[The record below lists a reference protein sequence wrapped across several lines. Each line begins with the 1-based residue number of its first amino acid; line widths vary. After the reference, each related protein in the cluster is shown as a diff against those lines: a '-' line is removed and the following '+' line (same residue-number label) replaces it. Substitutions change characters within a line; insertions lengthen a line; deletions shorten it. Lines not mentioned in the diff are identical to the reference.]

1 MNHATRAPRRRHTS
15 AVAAAVASAL
25 AAGIVQAETAATTEP
40 AGTLAEIT
48 VFGRGETRQVTSLS
62 AADLEVA
69 APGTSPL
76 KAIDK
81 LPGVSFQSADPYGAY
96 EWSTRITI
104 RGFNQNQLGFTLD
117 GVPLGDMS
125 YGNHNGL
132 HVSRAI
138 ASENVARV
146 VLSQGAGSLGTASTS
161 NLGGTLEF
169 FSSDPAEQ
177 FGATLALT
185 GGSDSTR
192 RVHVRI
198 DSGELGGLGTRGYL
212 SYTDQAAD
220 KWKGVG
226 EQNQRQVNLKVVQP
240 LGEATVTAFWNWSDR
255 AENDYQDLSPEMI
268 GRLGYDW
275 DNVSGDWPLAVQLAD
290 IGANRGDTGAVPQNP
305 AAGTVYPAPIT
316 SVDDAYFDAAGL
328 RKDDLG
334 GITLEAPLFE
344 GVTLKATGYLHD
356 NEGQGIWFT
365 PYVATP
371 GTGGAPISVRTTEYA
386 IDRKGA
392 IVGLTWE
399 LGAHTV
405 GAGYWYETNDFEQA
419 RRFYGLPRSAP
430 NRDSLEFMRD
440 PFFTQWQGE
449 FETET
454 NQFYVQ
460 DRWAVT
466 DALTL
471 SFGFKSVD
479 VTNEAR
485 QVAGTFPNGRIDAKD
500 SFLPQLGANW
510 RFGDA
515 MEVFASYTENMRAF
529 VSANTAGPFGT
540 TAAGFAAIRD
550 SLEPERS
557 KTYELGWRYNAG
569 PVQAVVTAYQVDFTN
584 RLLGLRVGAGIQG
597 NPAVLQN
604 VPGVETR
611 GVETGLSWDL
621 ATNWRLYGSYT
632 YNQSEYEGDVVAAS
646 VVTPLEGKQAVDTP
660 ESLAKLEVG
669 YDDGRLFAKL
679 GASYTSERFY
689 TYTNDASVD
698 SYTLLDA
705 SGGWRFGDF
714 GVVRGITLQFNVTNL
729 ADEEYVSTIGSN
741 GFTNTDPAG
750 TGQTLLAGAPRQYF
764 LTVNGRF

>member
-1 MNHATRAPRRRHTS
+1 MIHALRAPRRRHIPTLAA
-15 AVAAAVASAL
+15 AVAAAL
-25 AAGIVQAETAATTEP
+25 AAGAAHAETNATATTEP
-40 AGTLAEIT
+40 VGTLADIT
-48 VFGRGETRQVTSLS
+48 VFGRGETRQVTTLT
-62 AADLEVA
+62 ATDLEIA

-146 VLSQGAGSLGTASTS
+146 VLSQGAGALGTASTS

-169 FSSDPAEQ
+169 FSSDPANEV
-177 FGATLALT
+177 GANLAVT
-185 GGSDSTR
+185 GGSESTM
-192 RVHVRI
+192 RVHARL

-212 SYTDQAAD
+212 SYTTQNAD
-220 KWKGVG
+220 KWKGAG
-226 EQNQRQVNLKVVQP
+226 EQEQQQINFKVVQP
-240 LGEATVTAFWNWSDR
+240 VGEASVTGFWNWSDR

-268 GRLGYDW
+268 RRLGYDW
-275 DNVSGDWPLAVQLAD
+275 DNVSDDWALAVRLAD
-290 IGANRGDTGAVPQNP
+290 IGANRGDTGAAPQNP
-305 AAGTVYPAPIT
+305 GAGTVFPAPIA
-316 SVDDAYFDAAGL
+316 SVDDAYFNASGL
-328 RKDDLG
+328 RKD
-334 GITLEAPLFE
+334 TLAGVTLDAPLFE
-344 GVTLKATGYLHD
+344 GVALKVTGYLHD
-356 NEGQGIWFT
+356 NEGQGVWYT

-371 GTGGAPISVRTTEYA
+371 GGGPISVRTTEYW

-392 IVGLTWE
+392 ILGLTWE
-399 LGAHTV
+399 LGSHTI

-419 RRFYGLPRSAP
+419 RRFYGEPRQAP
-430 NRDSLEFMRD
+430 QRDSLEFMRD
-440 PFFTQWQGE
+440 PFFTQWNGT

-454 NQFYVQ
+454 NQFYLQ

-471 SFGFKSVD
+471 SFGFKSTD

-485 QVAGTFPNGRIDAKD
+485 QAVGSFPNGRIDAKD
-500 SFLPQLGANW
+500 SFLPQAGANW
-510 RFGDA
+510 RFTDA
-515 MEVFASYTENMRAF
+515 MEVFASYTENMRPF
-529 VSANTAGPFGT
+529 VSANTSGPFGT

-550 SLEPERS
+550 TLEPERS
-557 KTYELGWRYNAG
+557 ETYELGWRYAAG
-569 PVQAVVTAYQVDFTN
+569 PVQAVVTAYQVEFTN
-584 RLLGLRVGAGIQG
+584 RLLALRVGAGIQG

-611 GVETGLSWDL
+611 GLETGLSWEV

-632 YNQSEYEGDVVAAS
+632 YNRSEYEGNVVAAG
-646 VVTPLEGKQAVDTP
+646 VVAPLEGKQVVDTP
-660 ESLAKLEVG
+660 ENLAKLEVG

-679 GASYTSERFY
+679 GASYTAERFY

-698 SYTLLDA
+698 SYTLVDA

-714 GVVRGITLQFNVTNL
+714 GVVKGVTLQFNVTNL

-741 GFTNTDPAG
+741 GFTNTDPNG

-764 LTVNGRF
+764 VTLTGRY